1 MSIFNLIAPAVL
13 FATPVIGWFL
23 LLWISRGKQSYYH
36 FTSKS
41 GLAIIPAVVAAG
53 ATVYGS
59 IQQKNAAKKAAA
71 GAAYQAPIDWQEE
84 QRKALEG
91 NLATLPKSE
100 KLSAATNTFNQ
111 SESNRLMEQAL
122 PGWSKLQASMTSTAQ
137 NLMTNPYELDQDTQ
151 NYLQK
156 KAAEMGVSSGARGG
170 FEKFNLLKDFGV
182 TSMQYGTQR
191 INQAQSLFSTLA
203 STAPR
208 VNPMS
213 PISMFVTPQQIA
225 SATQQEN
232 ISNQQVAQSANNLQT
247 QATMNQNQAIWGSVG
262 SVAGSV
268 DWSKMFGSSPTSNTV
283 PSSTGYKNG

>member
-41 GLAIIPAVVAAG
+41 GAAIIPAVIAAG

-91 NLATLPKSE
+91 NLATLPQSE

-151 NYLQK
+151 SYLQK

-170 FEKFNLLKDFGV
+170 FEEFNLLKDFGV

-225 SATQQEN
+225 SATQQQN

>member
-41 GLAIIPAVVAAG
+41 GAAIIPAVVAAG
-53 ATVYGS
+53 AAVYGS

-91 NLATLPKSE
+91 NLATLPQSE

-225 SATQQEN
+225 SATQQQN

>member
-1 MSIFNLIAPAVL
+1 MPL
-13 FATPVIGWFL
+13 
-23 LLWISRGKQSYYH
+23 
-36 FTSKS
+36 
-41 GLAIIPAVVAAG
+41 VAA
-53 ATVYGS
+53 AAITAAGS
-59 IQQKNAAKKAAA
+59 IAAAKMTKTPKAVQQ
-71 GAAYQAPIDWQEE
+71 QAVDWQDE
-84 QRKALEG
+84 QKKAIEG
-91 NLATLPKSE
+91 NLATLPQAE
-100 KLSAATNTFNQ
+100 KLSTATNTFDQ
-111 SESNRLMEQAL
+111 SESNRLMEAAL
-122 PGWSKLQASMTSTAQ
+122 PGWGKLQSSMTSTAQ
-137 NLMTNPYELDQDTQ
+137 NLMTDPYELDQDTQ
-151 NYLQK
+151 DYLQK

-225 SATQQEN
+225 SATQQQN

-268 DWSKMFGSSPTSNTV
+268 DWSKMFNSTKEDV

>member
-41 GLAIIPAVVAAG
+41 GAAIIPAVIAAG

-151 NYLQK
+151 DYLQK

-225 SATQQEN
+225 SATQQQN

-268 DWSKMFGSSPTSNTV
+268 DWSKMFNSTNGNV

>member
-41 GLAIIPAVVAAG
+41 GAAIIPAVIAAG

-137 NLMTNPYELDQDTQ
+137 NLMTNPYELDADTQ
-151 NYLQK
+151 SYLQK

-225 SATQQEN
+225 SATQQQN

>member
-1 MSIFNLIAPAVL
+1 MAWGAV
-13 FATPVIGWFL
+13 
-23 LLWISRGKQSYYH
+23 
-36 FTSKS
+36 
-41 GLAIIPAVVAAG
+41 
-53 ATVYGS
+53 
-59 IQQKNAAKKAAA
+59 A
-71 GAAYQAPIDWQEE
+71 GAAITAVGGMVSANQKKTGKAVYQEKLDWQAE
-84 QRKALEG
+84 QQKAIEG
-91 NLATLPKSE
+91 NLATLPQSE
-100 KLSAATNTFNQ
+100 KLLAATNTFNQ
-111 SESNRLMEQAL
+111 SESNRLMEAAL
-122 PGWSKLQASMTSTAQ
+122 PGWSKLQSSMTSTAQ

-151 NYLQK
+151 DYLQK

-225 SATQQEN
+225 STTQQQN

-268 DWSKMFGSSPTSNTV
+268 DWSKMFNSTNGNV

>member
-137 NLMTNPYELDQDTQ
+137 NLMTNPYELDADTQ
-151 NYLQK
+151 SYLQK

-268 DWSKMFGSSPTSNTV
+268 DWSKMFNSTNGNV

>member
-137 NLMTNPYELDQDTQ
+137 NLMTDPYELDHDTQ
-151 NYLQK
+151 DYLQK

>member
-151 NYLQK
+151 DYLQK

-225 SATQQEN
+225 SATQQQN
-232 ISNQQVAQSANNLQT
+232 NSNQQVAQSANNLQT

>member
-225 SATQQEN
+225 SATQQQN

-268 DWSKMFGSSPTSNTV
+268 DWSKMFNNTNGNV

>member
-23 LLWISRGKQSYYH
+23 LLWTSRGKQSYYH

-151 NYLQK
+151 DYLQK

-225 SATQQEN
+225 SATQQQN

>member
-41 GLAIIPAVVAAG
+41 GAAIIPAVIAAG

-137 NLMTNPYELDQDTQ
+137 NLMTNPYELDHDTQ
-151 NYLQK
+151 DYLQK

-225 SATQQEN
+225 SATQQQN

>member
-151 NYLQK
+151 DYLQK

-225 SATQQEN
+225 SATQQQN
-232 ISNQQVAQSANNLQT
+232 SSNQQVAQSANNLQT

>member
-151 NYLQK
+151 SYLQK

>member
-1 MSIFNLIAPAVL
+1 MSWGIVAGSAITAVGGMVS
-13 FATPVIGWFL
+13 ANQKKT
-23 LLWISRGKQSYYH
+23 GK
-36 FTSKS
+36 
-41 GLAIIPAVVAAG
+41 AVYQEKLDWQAE
-53 ATVYGS
+53 
-59 IQQKNAAKKAAA
+59 QQKA
-71 GAAYQAPIDWQEE
+71 I
-84 QRKALEG
+84 EG
-91 NLATLPKSE
+91 NLATLPQSE

-111 SESNRLMEQAL
+111 SESNRLMESAL
-122 PGWSKLQASMTSTAQ
+122 PGWSKLQSSMTSTAK

-151 NYLQK
+151 DYLQK

-262 SVAGSV
+262 SIAGSV
-268 DWSKMFGSSPTSNTV
+268 DWSKMFNNTNGNV

>member
-71 GAAYQAPIDWQEE
+71 GAAYQAPIDWQDE
-84 QRKALEG
+84 QRKAVEG
-91 NLATLPKSE
+91 NLATLPQSE

-225 SATQQEN
+225 SATQQQN

-268 DWSKMFGSSPTSNTV
+268 DWSKMFNNTNGNV

>member
-41 GLAIIPAVVAAG
+41 GAAIIPAVVAAG
-53 ATVYGS
+53 AAVYGS

-71 GAAYQAPIDWQEE
+71 GAAHQAPIDWQDE

-91 NLATLPKSE
+91 NLATLPQSE

-137 NLMTNPYELDQDTQ
+137 NLMTNPYELDADTQ
-151 NYLQK
+151 SYLQK

-225 SATQQEN
+225 SATQQQN

-268 DWSKMFGSSPTSNTV
+268 DWSKMFNNTNGNV

>member
-151 NYLQK
+151 DYLQK

-268 DWSKMFGSSPTSNTV
+268 DWSKMFNNTNGNV

>member
-41 GLAIIPAVVAAG
+41 GAAIIPAVVAAG

-84 QRKALEG
+84 QRKAVEG
-91 NLATLPKSE
+91 NLATLPQSE

-137 NLMTNPYELDQDTQ
+137 NLMTNPYELDHDTQ
-151 NYLQK
+151 DYLQK

-268 DWSKMFGSSPTSNTV
+268 DWSKMFNNTNGNV

>member
-13 FATPVIGWFL
+13 LATPVIGWFL

-41 GLAIIPAVVAAG
+41 GAAIIPAVIAAG

-151 NYLQK
+151 DYLQK

>member
-84 QRKALEG
+84 QRKAVEG
-91 NLATLPKSE
+91 NLATLPQSE

-137 NLMTNPYELDQDTQ
+137 NLMTNPYELDHDTQ
-151 NYLQK
+151 DYLQK

-283 PSSTGYKNG
+283 PSSTGYRNG

>member
-137 NLMTNPYELDQDTQ
+137 NLMTNPYELDADTQ
-151 NYLQK
+151 SYLQK

-225 SATQQEN
+225 SATQQQN

-268 DWSKMFGSSPTSNTV
+268 DWSKMFNNTNGNV

>member
-41 GLAIIPAVVAAG
+41 GAAIIPAVVAAG
-53 ATVYGS
+53 AAVYGS

-100 KLSAATNTFNQ
+100 KLSATTNTFNQ

-151 NYLQK
+151 SYLQK

-268 DWSKMFGSSPTSNTV
+268 DWSKMFNSTNGNV

>member
-151 NYLQK
+151 DYLQK

-268 DWSKMFGSSPTSNTV
+268 DWSKMFNRTKKDV

>member
-137 NLMTNPYELDQDTQ
+137 NLMTNPYELDHDTQ
-151 NYLQK
+151 DYLQK

>member
-100 KLSAATNTFNQ
+100 KLSASTNTFNQ

-137 NLMTNPYELDQDTQ
+137 NLMTNPYELDADTQ
-151 NYLQK
+151 SYLQK

-225 SATQQEN
+225 SATQQQN
-232 ISNQQVAQSANNLQT
+232 SSNQQVAQSANNLQT

-268 DWSKMFGSSPTSNTV
+268 DWSKMFNNTNGNV

>member
-1 MSIFNLIAPAVL
+1 MAWGAV
-13 FATPVIGWFL
+13 
-23 LLWISRGKQSYYH
+23 
-36 FTSKS
+36 
-41 GLAIIPAVVAAG
+41 
-53 ATVYGS
+53 
-59 IQQKNAAKKAAA
+59 A
-71 GAAYQAPIDWQEE
+71 GAAITAVGGMVSANQKKTGNAVYQEKLDWQAE
-84 QRKALEG
+84 QQKAIEG
-91 NLATLPKSE
+91 NLATLPQSE

-111 SESNRLMEQAL
+111 SESNRLMEAAL
-122 PGWSKLQASMTSTAQ
+122 PGWSKLQSSMTSTAQ

-151 NYLQK
+151 DYLQK

-268 DWSKMFGSSPTSNTV
+268 DWSKMFNSTNGNV

>member
-151 NYLQK
+151 SYLQK

-225 SATQQEN
+225 STTQQQN

>member
-41 GLAIIPAVVAAG
+41 GAAIIPAVIAAG

-84 QRKALEG
+84 QRKAVEG
-91 NLATLPKSE
+91 NLATLPQSE

-151 NYLQK
+151 DYLQK

-225 SATQQEN
+225 SATQQQN

>member
-137 NLMTNPYELDQDTQ
+137 NLMTNPYELDADTQ
-151 NYLQK
+151 SYLQK

-268 DWSKMFGSSPTSNTV
+268 DWSKMFNNTNGNV

>member
-1 MSIFNLIAPAVL
+1 MSWGIV
-13 FATPVIGWFL
+13 
-23 LLWISRGKQSYYH
+23 
-36 FTSKS
+36 
-41 GLAIIPAVVAAG
+41 
-53 ATVYGS
+53 
-59 IQQKNAAKKAAA
+59 A
-71 GAAYQAPIDWQEE
+71 GAAITAVGGMVSAKQKKTGKAVYQEKLDWQAE
-84 QRKALEG
+84 QQKAIEG
-91 NLATLPKSE
+91 NLATLPQSE

-111 SESNRLMEQAL
+111 SESNRLMESAL
-122 PGWSKLQASMTSTAQ
+122 PGWSKLQSSMTSTAQ

-151 NYLQK
+151 DYLQK

-213 PISMFVTPQQIA
+213 PISMFVTPTQIA
-225 SATQQEN
+225 QAQQQQN
-232 ISNQQVAQSANNLQT
+232 MSNQQVAQSAANASAAQSNY
-247 QATMNQNQAIWGSVG
+247 QNQAIWGG
-262 SVAGSV
+262 AASVAGSV

>member
-41 GLAIIPAVVAAG
+41 GAAIIPAVVAAG

-151 NYLQK
+151 SYLQK

-225 SATQQEN
+225 SATQQQN

-268 DWSKMFGSSPTSNTV
+268 DWSKMFNSTNGNV